1 MEKPIGLVVASTALL
16 ALAACVSEPQAVAGP
31 AASASTSAG
40 TDKASVYGLYLAGQ
54 AALDTGDSQTA
65 AQFFNRAKEASPQ
78 AGFLKERAFTAALL
92 SGDITGAAGLAPGPG
107 EGSAGSQSLGVL
119 AQVVDALA
127 DGRGAEAWAKLS
139 QTPAGVSEGA
149 PGAVL
154 KPWAAAAAG
163 RKVEA
168 LAVPATN
175 DRLMRLV
182 AGLSQ
187 AQLYEHA
194 HRYAEAETGFKTL
207 LLNPIGKG
215 MVAPFYG
222 HFLERRGRRQE
233 ALAIYEE
240 LLSADPGD
248 PTILAAR
255 ARVLAKG
262 PAPAA
267 PTIRE
272 GAAQAL
278 MAPAAAA
285 LAERQ
290 PEAALVYLRLALRL
304 DPRRDDA
311 WLLVGDVLGASGDVD
326 GSRAALAK
334 IPPQSPR
341 YADARSR
348 LAWSYQ
354 QADDKEMALKIARET
369 VQQAP
374 SSQTA
379 RLNLADILR
388 ANQQFEES
396 AHTLDPVISAAGDH
410 AEWRLYYM
418 RAVALERSGHW
429 PDAQRDLSKAL
440 TLKPDEP
447 EVLNYLGYSWVNR
460 GERVKEGLAMIEK
473 AVAAQPEEGAY
484 VDSLGWAY
492 YRLAQYAK
500 AVELLERAVSLDA
513 GDAEINDHLG
523 DAYWRIGRRDEARY
537 QWQAVL
543 TLKPD
548 PDIKA
553 RAEAKLASPLGVDVY
568 AQPPPVG
575 QPPPVASAA
584 TDVQRR

>member
-1 MEKPIGLVVASTALL
+1 MEKPFGIVLASTALL
-16 ALAACVSEPQAVAGP
+16 ALAACATEPQAIAGP
-31 AASASTSAG
+31 AAAATSAG
-40 TDKASVYGLYLAGQ
+40 ADKASVYGLYLAGQ

-78 AGFLKERAFTAALL
+78 AGFLKERAFTSALL
-92 SGDITGAAGLAPGPG
+92 AGDITGAAGLAPGAG
-107 EGSAGSQSLGVL
+107 EGGPGSQALGLL
-119 AQVVDALA
+119 AQAVDALA

-139 QTPAGVSEGA
+139 QAPPGVSEGA
-149 PGAVL
+149 PAAIL

-163 RKVEA
+163 RTADA

-175 DRLMRLV
+175 DRLLKLV
-182 AGLSQ
+182 AGLDQ
-187 AQLYEHA
+187 ALLYERA

-207 LLNPIGKG
+207 LLSPVAKG
-215 MVAPFYG
+215 MVAPLYG
-222 HFLERRGRRQE
+222 QFLERRGRRQE
-233 ALAIYEE
+233 AVTLYEDLLA
-240 LLSADPGD
+240 ADPTD

-255 ARVLAKG
+255 ARALTKG
-262 PAPAA
+262 SAPAA
-267 PTIRE
+267 PSVRE

-304 DPRRDDA
+304 DPKRDDA

-326 GSRAALAK
+326 GSRAAFSK
-334 IPPQSPR
+334 IPQSSPR
-341 YADARSR
+341 YADGRAR

-354 QADDKEMALKIARET
+354 QAEDKDTALKISRET
-369 VQQAP
+369 VQQLP
-374 SSQTA
+374 SNETA

-396 AHTLDPVISAAGDH
+396 AHTLDPVISAQGDR

-429 PDAQRDLSKAL
+429 PDAQRDLTKAL
-440 TLKPDEP
+440 TLKPDQP

-460 GERVKEGLAMIEK
+460 GERIKEGMAMIEK
-473 AVAAQPEEGAY
+473 AVASQPEEGAY

-492 YRLAQYAK
+492 YRLGQYPK
-500 AVELLERAVSLDA
+500 AVEMLERAVSLDA

-523 DAYWRIGRRDEARY
+523 DAYWRVGRRDEARF

-548 PDIKA
+548 PDVKS
-553 RAEAKLASPLGVDVY
+553 RAEAKLASPLGVD
-568 AQPPPVG
+568 G
-575 QPPPVASAA
+575 ISQPPPVASAEPQ
-584 TDVQRR
+584 VQRR